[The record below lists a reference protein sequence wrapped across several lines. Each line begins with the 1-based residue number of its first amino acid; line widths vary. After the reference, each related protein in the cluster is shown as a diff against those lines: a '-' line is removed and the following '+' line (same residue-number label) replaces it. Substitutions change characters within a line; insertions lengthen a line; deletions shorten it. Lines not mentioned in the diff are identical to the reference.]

1 MNKQRALI
9 LIKDALDINEWNYSV
24 RTVSEEQTKYELSFT
39 YDEYGCRLDTEILYI
54 QGDTCEINMTVPVTC
69 PSERNIIVSRYL
81 MNRNL
86 TRRYTS
92 MQLWKD
98 GKIICHYAFTMYDGT
113 NPSNILSIYNM
124 VKKAAMEDY
133 LKIVHLCNGE
143 LESQEKAEILDEI
156 ERLKIAL
163 YSDSSSEEVFDE
175 LKIKL

>member
-1 MNKQRALI
+1 
-9 LIKDALDINEWNYSV
+9 
-24 RTVSEEQTKYELSFT
+24 
-39 YDEYGCRLDTEILYI
+39 
-54 QGDTCEINMTVPVTC
+54 
-69 PSERNIIVSRYL
+69 
-81 MNRNL
+81 
-86 TRRYTS
+86 

-98 GKIICHYAFTMYDGT
+98 GKIICHYAFTMYNGT
-113 NPSNILSIYNM
+113 NPSKILSIYNM

-163 YSDSSSEEVFDE
+163 HSDSTSEEVFDE